1 MLISTGE
8 LCYMIDVDQYIMLL
22 ESLSMHLS
30 SLTLDLFL
38 SYREEELILWKRDIL
53 SVSLSSSVK
62 KRYLR
67 WRYRFFLGKI

>member
-1 MLISTGE
+1 
-8 LCYMIDVDQYIMLL
+8 MIDVDQYIMLL

-53 SVSLSSSVK
+53 RVSLSSSVK

>member
-1 MLISTGE
+1 
-8 LCYMIDVDQYIMLL
+8 MLL

>member
-1 MLISTGE
+1 
-8 LCYMIDVDQYIMLL
+8 MIDVDQYIMLL